1 MARAAV
7 GSATPG
13 ATRGLIGRV
22 MNAPLLTRDQ
32 EQDLVRRWHED
43 GDEGALQE
51 LIAAHG
57 RLAVSAASKFR
68 GAAVSFDDL
77 VQQGYVGLLKAA
89 MRFEAGRDVRFSTY
103 AIWWVRAE
111 IYDCMM
117 RNWSMVRIGGS
128 ATQKA
133 LFFALRRLRSRLDET
148 KGRDD
153 LRQQLAER
161 HGASLAEVEAM
172 EQIAL
177 NQDLSLNAAV
187 GDEGP
192 SIRQDRLVDGCASPE
207 DLVMFSHDNETRSH
221 WLRAAI
227 KRLPERDQT
236 IIRARHLSEERRT
249 LDDLG
254 RELGISKERV
264 RQLEHRA
271 IEALRLNAVSGPLA
285 AAACAGNR

>member
-1 MARAAV
+1 
-7 GSATPG
+7 
-13 ATRGLIGRV
+13 

-133 LFFALRRLRSRLDET
+133 LFFALRRLRLDET

-227 KRLPERDQT
+227 KRLPERDQA